1 MFAPA
6 PFAARLRAGWLA
18 ALLGASTPA
27 LAWPV
32 DLRFSLESGE
42 DRFHKLSAVDWVEV
56 EDPTLATAEVLAGS
70 NELLLTGKRPGST
83 LLLLYAE
90 GKFAVWRL
98 VVAAPGA
105 RAAVGSASPE
115 LLAAAR
121 KACPGLEAKEAP
133 ERLLTAPVKDAAC
146 RTALLQLLQT
156 EAWLARELELTFELP
171 VLQAQLAAM
180 TPRLK
185 ELGLE
190 ARYSGAGLV
199 LQGTVSPEA
208 HRRALWELFR
218 QSVGRVALEDRVTV
232 KAPEA
237 PPGAPEAGTPG
248 AGPPRPVSPTSTG
261 RGG

>member
-1 MFAPA
+1 MSAPA

-18 ALLGASTPA
+18 ALLCLPVPA

-32 DLRFSLESGE
+32 DMRFSLESGG

-56 EDPTLATAEVLAGS
+56 EDPAIATAEVLSGS
-70 NELLLTGKRPGST
+70 NELLLTGKRPGRT

-90 GKFAVWRL
+90 GKFAVWQL
-98 VVAAPGA
+98 TVSEPGA
-105 RAAVGSASPE
+105 RPAGPASPE

-133 ERLLTAPVKDAAC
+133 ERLLTVTVKDAAC
-146 RTALLQLLQT
+146 RTALLPLFQGDT
-156 EAWLARELELTFELP
+156 WLARELELTFELP

-180 TPRLK
+180 GPRLK
-185 ELGLE
+185 ALGLE

-199 LQGTVSPEA
+199 LQGTASAEA

-218 QSVGRVALEDRVTV
+218 QSVGRVALEDRVKV
-232 KAPEA
+232 EPPEA
-237 PPGAPEAGTPG
+237 PPEGQDAGTPD
-248 AGPPRPVSPTSTG
+248 AGPRA
-261 RGG
+261 R

>member
-1 MFAPA
+1 MSAPA

-18 ALLGASTPA
+18 ALLCLPVPA

-32 DLRFSLESGE
+32 DMRFSLESGG

-56 EDPTLATAEVLAGS
+56 EDASIATAEVLSGS
-70 NELLLTGKRPGST
+70 NELLLTGKRPGRT

-90 GKFAVWRL
+90 GKFAVWQL
-98 VVAAPGA
+98 TVSEPGA
-105 RAAVGSASPE
+105 RPAAGPASPE

-133 ERLLTAPVKDAAC
+133 ERLFTVTVKDAAC
-146 RTALLQLLQT
+146 RTALLPLFQS

-180 TPRLK
+180 GPRLK

-199 LQGTVSPEA
+199 LQGTASPEA

-218 QSVGRVALEDRVTV
+218 QSVGRVALEDRVKV
-232 KAPEA
+232 EPPEA
-237 PPGAPEAGTPG
+237 QDAG
-248 AGPPRPVSPTSTG
+248 VSPTSTG